1 MAVTVFIPT
10 ALRQFAGDR
19 AEIEVDALTVGEALD
34 KVTGEHA
41 ELRRHLYGE
50 QGTLRNFVNVYVNDN
65 DIRHGQKL
73 ETHLKDGDT
82 ISIVPA
88 IAGGAATEK
97 EVGEPGGAQ
106 ESAPPKVA
114 SSSAVETGASALP
127 SLTNDEIARYSRHL
141 IMPEVG
147 MEGQRRLKAARVLMI
162 GTGGLGAPTG
172 MYLAAAGVGTLG
184 VVDFDVVDASNLQR
198 QIVHGTKDVGR
209 PKIESA
215 RDRLNDINPNVKIE
229 AYETRLTSEN
239 ALELFREYDMVVD
252 GTDNFPTRYLV
263 NDACVLTGKPN
274 VYGSIFR
281 FEGQASVFWAA
292 RGACYRCLYPE
303 PPPPGLVPSCAEGG
317 VLGVLP
323 GIVGAIQANET
334 IKLILGGGEPL
345 INRLLLFDAWKMRFR
360 ELKLRK
366 DPECPVCGERPTIR
380 ELIDYEEFCGLRP
393 APTQTS
399 TEETEETRQMEEITA
414 TELKQRLDRG
424 DDIQIVDV
432 REPNEYDIA
441 RIPGAKLIPLGQ
453 VVGRS
458 GEIEEGRETVV
469 HCKGGVRSARAI
481 EALTRSGF
489 KGKLVN
495 LKGGITAWSNEV
507 DPSVPKY

>member
-10 ALRQFAGDR
+10 ALRQFAGNR
-19 AEIEVDALTVGEALD
+19 AEVSVEAGTVGEALN

-50 QGTLRNFVNVYVNDN
+50 QNTLRNFVNVYVNDE
-65 DIRHGQKL
+65 DIRHAQRL
-73 ETHLKDGDT
+73 DTPVKDGDT
-82 ISIVPA
+82 VSIIPA
-88 IAGGAATEK
+88 IAGGAATEA
-97 EVGEPGGAQ
+97 EVGSTPAAGAQ
-106 ESAPPKVA
+106 D
-114 SSSAVETGASALP
+114 LP
-127 SLTNDEIARYSRHL
+127 TLSNDEIARYSRHL

-147 MEGQRRLKAARVLMI
+147 MEGQRKLKAARVLMI

-184 VVDFDVVDASNLQR
+184 IVDFDVVDASNLQR

-215 RDRLNDINPNVKIE
+215 RDRLSDINPHVKIE

-239 ALELFREYDMVVD
+239 ALGLFREYDMVVD

-323 GIVGAIQANET
+323 GIIGAIQANEA

-345 INRLLLFDAWKMRFR
+345 INRLLLFDAWKLRFR

-366 DPECPVCGERPTIR
+366 DPACPVCGENPTVK
-380 ELIDYEEFCGLRP
+380 ELIDYEQFCGLSP
-393 APTQTS
+393 QPDAVQTNA
-399 TEETEETRQMEEITA
+399 ETEGRMEEITA
-414 TELKQRLDRG
+414 TELKQRIDRG
-424 DDIQIVDV
+424 DDLQLIDV

-441 RIPGAKLIPLGQ
+441 RIPGTRLIPLGQ
-453 VVGRS
+453 VTERM
-458 GEIEEGRETVV
+458 GEIDEERETVV

-495 LKGGITAWSNEV
+495 LKGGITAWSNDV